1 MAKERKVKGFKNPKR
16 YARSADVEHFAAA
29 ACPLIG
35 VLLIL
40 AGSHRQNY
48 KPINNYQNDK
58 KEEVHQS

>member
-1 MAKERKVKGFKNPKR
+1 MANEGKVKGFKTPKR
-16 YARSADVEHFAAA
+16 YARSADVEHFAGA
-29 ACPLIG
+29 ACPHIG

-48 KPINNYQNDK
+48 KTINNYQNDK